1 MKTNF
6 RNDISQEYL
15 KSILRYNEDTGEI
28 KRVDRANSNGSI
40 DKYGYLILKIKGRQY
55 KAHRLA
61 WLYVYG
67 KFPNGVIDHIN
78 GDKLDN
84 SISNLRDVSQRENSR
99 NRFDKPNSETNVV
112 GVYVDRTKGLK
123 KKFAKRI
130 KGQTKRFYTIE
141 EAKNERLLNNLKV

>member
-123 KKFAKRI
+123 KKFATRI